1 LLTNP
6 HAHYPFGGGGGKWK
20 IFRTPEPIRHARFS
34 ARNLCL
40 SCRKEKREKMP
51 VFELSGT
58 FCWLERA
65 HFFCFPCFFFV
76 FPSQRVQSLANK
88 IFYAGL
94 ICHIKSMSFAAA
106 TTQKAGAQRQRIIN
120 SQPRPL
126 WHLTSPYPPIKRP
139 QKSDHPPKTPT
150 QNINKNP
157 ATKV

>member
-1 LLTNP
+1 
-6 HAHYPFGGGGGKWK
+6 
-20 IFRTPEPIRHARFS
+20 
-34 ARNLCL
+34 
-40 SCRKEKREKMP
+40 MP

-126 WHLTSPYPPIKRP
+126 WHLTSNAPKKATTH
-139 QKSDHPPKTPT
+139 QKHPPKT
-150 QNINKNP
+150 
-157 ATKV
+157 